1 MPWQLTGRQ
10 GCSHPDRAVTQAATV
25 LAVDT
30 GVAEQVEQ
38 VVEVEQVDSFLV
50 GTDELF
56 TIGRHH
62 GLDAVGVAPAAVLE
76 RARAALIERRAAG
89 LDGGMQFT
97 YRNPQRSTD
106 PSKAVAGARS
116 IIVGA
121 RSYSLDTPA
130 LPDEASG
137 RVARYAWVDH
147 YRPLREGLW
156 AMAKHLRTLGYKAIA
171 FADDNSIVDREAAY
185 LGGLGW
191 FGKNANLLLPKS
203 GSLFVLGCVITT
215 AELAAADQP
224 MADGCGV
231 CRRCIDGCPTAAI
244 VAPGVVDA
252 NRCLSWLLQK
262 PGTFPVEFR
271 EALGDRIYGCDDC
284 QDVCPPNN
292 RFIQIQRRTDW
303 QQPVAWVNLVEL
315 LKLSDREIK
324 FRHGSWYIHQGE
336 VRWVRRNAL
345 IALGNV
351 GDRNDAGTRAV
362 IADYLSGDDEMLR
375 EHAQWSANRLGLHAD
390 FSVDTDGD
398 AGAGADGAR
407 R

>member
-1 MPWQLTGRQ
+1 MET
-10 GCSHPDRAVTQAATV
+10 A
-25 LAVDT
+25 LAVGDL
-30 GVAEQVEQ
+30 ELLF
-38 VVEVEQVDSFLV
+38 DV
-50 GTDELF
+50 GRE
-56 TIGRHH
+56 R
-62 GLDAVGVAPAAVLE
+62 GLDAVGVAPAAILE
-76 RARAALIERRAAG
+76 RARAALIDRRAAG
-89 LDGGMQFT
+89 LNGGMQFT
-97 YRNPQRSTD
+97 YRNPNRSTD
-106 PSKAVAGARS
+106 PSMAVADARS

-121 RSYSLDTPA
+121 RSYALDTP
-130 LPDEASG
+130 PNPGVASG

-147 YRPLREGLW
+147 YRPLRVGLW
-156 AMAKHLRTLGYKAIA
+156 AMARHLRTLGHKAVA

-215 AELAAADQP
+215 AELPPAEQP
-224 MADGCGV
+224 MADGCGF

-271 EALGDRIYGCDDC
+271 EALGDRIYGCDEC

-292 RFIQIQRRTDW
+292 RFTTIQRRTDW
-303 QQPVAWVNLVEL
+303 QEPVAWVGLVEL
-315 LKLSDREIK
+315 LDLDDHEVK

-351 GDRNDAGTRAV
+351 GDATDEATRTV
-362 IADYLSGDDEMLR
+362 IQRYLHDPDEMLQ
-375 EHAQWSANRLGLHAD
+375 EHARWAAAKLGLI
-390 FSVDTDGD
+390 
-398 AGAGADGAR
+398 AGASA
-407 R
+407 